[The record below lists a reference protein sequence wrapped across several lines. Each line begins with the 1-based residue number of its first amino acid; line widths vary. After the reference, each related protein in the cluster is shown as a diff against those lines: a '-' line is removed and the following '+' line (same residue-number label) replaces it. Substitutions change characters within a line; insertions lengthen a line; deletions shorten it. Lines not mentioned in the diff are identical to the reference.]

1 MSRKNIVLIGFM
13 GSGKSMVAKRLAKIL
28 KRDMVSLDD
37 LIESREGRTIKRIF
51 EESGEAY
58 FRDKERE
65 AVEEVAG
72 KESLIID
79 CGGGVVLNPQNIAQ
93 LKANGILIC
102 LSATAET
109 ICGRVKNKKGRPLL
123 NVDNPP
129 KRVSELLKK
138 REPLYARADFTV
150 ATDNKTANETCRE
163 IIHRLGHD

>member
-1 MSRKNIVLIGFM
+1 
-13 GSGKSMVAKRLAKIL
+13 MVAKRLAKIL

-37 LIESREGRTIKRIF
+37 LIESREGRPIKRIF

-65 AVEEVAG
+65 AVAEVAG

-102 LSATAET
+102 LSATAKT

-123 NVDNPP
+123 NVDNPQ
-129 KRVSELLKK
+129 KRVNELLKK